1 MKAKTTDGLLISGLI
16 ALAGVASA
24 QGRRDSPR
32 YDPANEVSIHGTVD
46 EVLTVQPRYLPGIHL
61 RVKTDGKLFEV
72 RLGPSWFLEQQHFA
86 FSKGDQIDVTDAAT
100 PDKNGQVVIAREV
113 KRGDRILVLRDPKG
127 YPAWSRGA
135 LRPS

>member
-1 MKAKTTDGLLISGLI
+1 MKVKTINGLLIAGLI

-24 QGRRDSPR
+24 LGKRDSPR

-61 RVKTDGKLFEV
+61 RVKTDDKLFEV
-72 RLGPSWFLEQQHFA
+72 RLGPAWFLEQQNLA
-86 FSKGDQIDVTDAAT
+86 FSKGDQIDVTGAAV

-113 KRGDRILVLRDPKG
+113 KRGDRVLVLRDSKG

-135 LRPS
+135 RRPG